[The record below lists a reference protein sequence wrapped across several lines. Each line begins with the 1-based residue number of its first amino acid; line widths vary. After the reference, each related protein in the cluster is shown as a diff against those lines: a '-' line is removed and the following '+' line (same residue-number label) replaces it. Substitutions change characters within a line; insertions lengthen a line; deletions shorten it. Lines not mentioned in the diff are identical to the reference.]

1 MEAVRNIFRFLG
13 MGIFF
18 FSIALFLLTAVN
30 NWIEFTSAIWLSGP
44 FWRVYLFF
52 AVSGILLY
60 ILITFRRKK
69 DE

>member
-13 MGIFF
+13 MGVFF
-18 FSIALFLLTAVN
+18 LSIALFLLTVLN
-30 NWIEFTSAIWLSGP
+30 NWFGFASATWLSGP

-69 DE
+69 DD

>member
-1 MEAVRNIFRFLG
+1 MRTVRNIFRFLG

-18 FSIALFLLTAVN
+18 LSIALFLLTVLN
-30 NWIEFTSAIWLSGP
+30 NWLGFASATWLNGP
-44 FWRVYLFF
+44 FWRVYVFF